1 MVSQDLWVI
10 KMSLNNIQR
19 SKQKVLNRPMFAKMK
34 DGTIKPVQYLWYGAA
49 LNIGSKAL
57 PYIGRGLAAT
67 KNTLPSIITKGKNL
81 ITRGG
86 SKVTGGGTGTAVGP
100 YLGGGP
106 GLPAVIAK
114 GSKIFRPTIK
124 NILTTGG
131 SLLGYKTLSDWMGES
146 KDIEDDSYKGS
157 GTEEKPKN
165 SPGQKIKKKKSK
177 TELDVLDKEIKK
189 GTLDDLIKDR
199 IGIFEKYLGDGKD
212 QVKAGGF
219 AALTEFGLNLASA
232 RGGNFMDKIA
242 RSAKDPLKTFTAIG
256 MAAKDRADKIK
267 MAGIEAGIKADEA
280 QKERDADS
288 TTSSAFNQNLATLKG
303 MFTGPDGELTI
314 DSEDLVNMAKSGQT
328 TTKKEFFA
336 ENYKA
341 FAGKENPS
349 TAVIFTDKEIR
360 DILERGWALVSGE
373 EIATSEGDGG
383 TTVIEDEVIK
393 IE

>member
-1 MVSQDLWVI
+1 
-10 KMSLNNIQR
+10 
-19 SKQKVLNRPMFAKMK
+19 
-34 DGTIKPVQYLWYGAA
+34 
-49 LNIGSKAL
+49 
-57 PYIGRGLAAT
+57 
-67 KNTLPSIITKGKNL
+67 
-81 ITRGG
+81 
-86 SKVTGGGTGTAVGP
+86 
-100 YLGGGP
+100 
-106 GLPAVIAK
+106 
-114 GSKIFRPTIK
+114 
-124 NILTTGG
+124 
-131 SLLGYKTLSDWMGES
+131 
-146 KDIEDDSYKGS
+146 
-157 GTEEKPKN
+157 
-165 SPGQKIKKKKSK
+165 
-177 TELDVLDKEIKK
+177 
-189 GTLDDLIKDR
+189 
-199 IGIFEKYLGDGKD
+199 
-212 QVKAGGF
+212 
-219 AALTEFGLNLASA
+219 
-232 RGGNFMDKIA
+232 MDKIA
-242 RSAKDPLKTFTAIG
+242 RAAKDPLKTFTAIG